1 MHPKSVAL
9 PSPPAQE
16 QLFLFG
22 TPRLATTGDH
32 PPLVLEWRGDA
43 ALLCLVASRRG
54 WQSREGLA
62 QLVRPNVPAANAKSY
77 LRGLLHRLRTQMPG
91 LSCLE
96 VQADRVRWT
105 GRCDVCDFDQA
116 IEAMDW
122 QAAIDLHADTLA
134 NNVGPCGILAIDDWY
149 FDERVR
155 IEKRLQTALRA
166 EIVRLRS
173 PLVDSARLMQQLVR
187 DEWLDETTLRFL
199 LSHAETPSE
208 RHLVTAAYTR
218 HVQALSDEAGQQPG
232 PDLQI
237 AYRSMLSQPAAQ
249 SLASSNAGPMATPS
263 QPHADKP
270 FAEYPVTL
278 PTAPPTPVPGPHL
291 LGRERELQTLS
302 RLIADPEIRLINIH
316 GLGGVGKSRL
326 ARDLFQRMTLQT
338 PAEAAWMAL
347 QDADVATEGL
357 LPVLRQQLGQPASE
371 ADTSDDWI
379 QHRLT
384 GGPQVL
390 FLDGLDATLSSQ
402 QALRK
407 LLAVSRELRLVVTSR
422 MALGLAEEHRVTLRG
437 LDYHGLDAPA
447 SQLFLEQAA
456 RFGADVGSMN
466 AATIGRI
473 TAHLEGIPLAIE
485 LAASWT
491 MLLSVQDIQ
500 AQLEKNASLLDSGL
514 SANGERTM
522 AAVVRNIWAALTAT
536 EQAAL
541 TGVVV
546 HTGPLA
552 FEAALILADTEPRVL
567 LSLAN
572 YALLQR
578 DDSGSLRIPLLLRQ
592 LIVATADPDGL
603 RAARGR
609 HARYYLERLAQ
620 SPAVKLG
627 QTPRERLI
635 AIRRIFDEVVV
646 AWRWA
651 LESGAI
657 DLLSA
662 ATENMLGFLFA
673 ESRFELA
680 RDLAACTA
688 EQLPVQHPLHPVY
701 CAFHA
706 LAAFR
711 LGRMEE
717 AAAATQ
723 KGLQAQPQ
731 GSALAL
737 LSLAAS
743 RLDRFYGRHQSALAH
758 AQAALAAAENSDG
771 FIRLRVRE
779 DYAVCHLT
787 FGNIDSATRV
797 LRLNLA
803 AARELAAPFV
813 EGRALILLGSA
824 DDAEGA
830 HQEALKYYDKAL
842 AVFHALDDGYQIAYC
857 HRLASYAHANL
868 GNSDLQL
875 REAQLSLQGFRHGA
889 HVHELSEGLYALAM
903 AQHRS
908 GDVAAALTNGK
919 EALGMALRFQRTP
932 SALRCIWALGMMLL
946 PTHREVAM
954 TAMRFAIDHPA
965 LRQIDKAYIERHLGR
980 MDTALEERGPVSANR
995 PPLDLSGVI
1004 QLLLSTDLRTA
1015 WGPALTHVP

>member
-1 MHPKSVAL
+1 MHPKSVAQ
-9 PSPPAQE
+9 PSPTDRE

-22 TPRLATTGDH
+22 TPRLTGTDNS
-32 PPLVLEWRGDA
+32 PVQVLEWRGDA
-43 ALLCLVASRRG
+43 ALLGMVASRPG
-54 WQSREGLA
+54 WQTREALA
-62 QLVRPNVPAANAKSY
+62 QRVRPNVPAAQARSY
-77 LRGLLHRLRTQMPG
+77 LRGLLHRLRTQMPN

-96 VQADRVRWT
+96 LQADRVRWT
-105 GRCDVCDFDQA
+105 GGCDVCDFDQA

-122 QAAIDLHADTLA
+122 KAAIALHAGSLA
-134 NNVGPCGILAIDDWY
+134 NNVGPCGVPAIDDWY

-155 IEKRLQTALRA
+155 IEQRLQTALRA
-166 EIVRLRS
+166 EILRLRS
-173 PLVDSARLMQQLVR
+173 PLVDSARLMQQLAR
-187 DEWLDETTLRFL
+187 DEWLDESTMRFL

-218 HVQALSDEAGQQPG
+218 HVQTLLEDSGQQPSAE
-232 PDLQI
+232 LL
-237 AYRSMLSQPAAQ
+237 ATYRRMLSQPLARTGPSADVLPVATNATRHDIEPLPDLPAA
-249 SLASSNAGPMATPS
+249 G
-263 QPHADKP
+263 HA
-270 FAEYPVTL
+270 
-278 PTAPPTPVPGPHL
+278 TAPVPAVRPHL
-291 LGRERELQTLS
+291 LGREREQQALW
-302 RLIADPEIRLINIH
+302 RLLADPEIRLINIH
-316 GLGGVGKSRL
+316 GLGGVGKTRL
-326 ARDLFQRMTLQT
+326 ARHLFQKMALQA
-338 PAEAAWMAL
+338 PVEATWIAL
-347 QDADVATEGL
+347 QDADVTAEGL
-357 LPVLRQQLGQPASE
+357 LPVLRQQLGQPVSE
-371 ADTSDDWI
+371 TDTSDDWI

-384 GGPQVL
+384 GGPKML
-390 FLDGLDATLSSQ
+390 FLDGLEATQPTL

-407 LLAVSRELRLVVTSR
+407 LLEVSRELRLVVSSR
-422 MALGLAEEHRVTLRG
+422 MALGLADEHRVTLRG
-437 LDYHGLDAPA
+437 LAYQGPDAPA
-447 SQLFLEQAA
+447 TQLFMEQAA
-456 RFGADVGSMN
+456 RFGADVGSMD

-491 MLLSVQDIQ
+491 MLLTVQDIQ
-500 AQLEKNASLLDSGL
+500 AQLEKNASLLESGL

-522 AAVVRNIWAALTAT
+522 ASVVRSIWAALSAA

-546 HTGPLA
+546 HTGPLD
-552 FEAALILADTEPRVL
+552 FETALVLADTQPRVL

-578 DDSGSLRIPLLLRQ
+578 DDGGSLRIPLLLRQ
-592 LIVATADPDGL
+592 LIVATADPHGL
-603 RAARGR
+603 RAARDR
-609 HARYYLERLAQ
+609 HARHYLERLSR

-627 QTPRERLI
+627 QTPRDRLI

-651 LESGAI
+651 LESGTI
-657 DLLSA
+657 DLLPA

-680 RDLAACTA
+680 RDLAACTV
-688 EQLPVQHPLHPVY
+688 ERLPVQHPLHPVY
-701 CAFHA
+701 CAFQA
-706 LAAFR
+706 LGAFR

-723 KGLQAQPQ
+723 RGLQAQPQ

-743 RLDRFYGRHQSALAH
+743 RLDRFYGRHELALAH
-758 AQAALAAAENSDG
+758 AQTALAAAENSDG

-787 FGNIDSATRV
+787 FGNIDSAKHA
-797 LRLNLA
+797 LLLNLS
-803 AARELAAPFV
+803 AARDLVAPFV

-824 DDAEGA
+824 ADAHGA
-830 HQEALKYYDKAL
+830 HQEALDYYDKAL
-842 AVFHALDDGYQIAYC
+842 TVFRGLDDGYQIAYC
-857 HRLASYAHANL
+857 HRLSSYAHANL
-868 GNSDLQL
+868 GNADLQL
-875 REAQLSLQGFRHGA
+875 RDAQLSLQGFRHGG

-903 AQHRS
+903 AQHRC
-908 GDVAAALTNGK
+908 GDVAAAFTNCK
-919 EALGMALRFQRTP
+919 EALGIALRFQRNP

-946 PTHREVAM
+946 PTHRETAM
-954 TAMRFAIDHPA
+954 SAMRFAIDHPA

-980 MDTALEERGPVSANR
+980 MDTTLEEAGPGSASQ

-1004 QLLLSTDLRTA
+1004 QMLLSTDLHAA
-1015 WGPALTHVP
+1015 WGPALTHAH